1 MSKLFNKAVVFTD
14 LHVGLKSNSVVHNND
29 CLEFIKWT
37 IATGKEQDCDMAI
50 MCGDWH
56 NSRASVNVLS
66 LNYSLQCLELL
77 SKAFSKVFLI
87 PGNHDLFYRDR
98 RDINSVAWAQHLPNV
113 EIIKD
118 FLTIDD
124 VTFLPWLLGDDYKK
138 VQQLSSKYLFGHL
151 ELPSFYMNSLVQMP
165 DHGEVR
171 REHFGGFE
179 HVFTGHFHK
188 RQTQKNITYIG
199 NCFPHNYA
207 DAGDDARGLM
217 ILEWGQEPEYHAW
230 PDQPVYRVY
239 DLSAV
244 LDDPGRLLK
253 PNTHARI
260 NLNIDIT
267 YEEAGF
273 LRDTFMTDYGCR
285 EIKLIPNTQA
295 DLEAQVQLGNIT
307 FQSVDQ
313 IVNNSLTA
321 IESNQY
327 NNNLLLEIYRTL

>member
-1 MSKLFNKAVVFTD
+1 MANLFKKVAVFTD
-14 LHVGLKSNSVVHNND
+14 LHVGLKSNSIVHNND
-29 CLEFIKWT
+29 CLNFVKWA
-37 IATGKEQDCDMAI
+37 IATGKENNCDTVI

-56 NSRASVNVLS
+56 NHRASINVLS

-77 SKAFSKVFLI
+77 NNAFSTVFLI

-98 RDINSVAWAQHLPNV
+98 RDISSVEWARHLPNI
-113 EIIKD
+113 EIVND
-118 FLTIDD
+118 FSEQGD
-124 VTFLPWLLGDDYKK
+124 VTFLPWLIGDDFKK
-138 VQQLSSKYLFGHL
+138 LKNLSSKYCFGHL
-151 ELPSFYMNSLVQMP
+151 ELPGYLMNSFVPMP
-165 DHGEVR
+165 ETGEIR
-171 REHFGGFE
+171 SEHFTGFE

-188 RQTQKNITYIG
+188 RQTKRNITYIG

-207 DAGDDARGLM
+207 DAGDDLRGLM
-217 ILEWGQEPEYHAW
+217 ILEWGQDPEFHAW

-239 DLSAV
+239 DLSTV
-244 LDDPGRLLK
+244 LDDPTAVLK

-273 LRDTFMTDYGCR
+273 LRDTFMNEYGCR

-295 DLEAQVQLGNIT
+295 DLENQIIQGNIT

-313 IVNNSLTA
+313 IVNQSLTA

-327 NNNLLLEIYRTL
+327 NRNLLLEIYKTL

>member
-77 SKAFSKVFLI
+77 SQAFPKVFLI

-138 VQQLSSKYLFGHL
+138 VQQMSSKYLFGHL

-165 DHGEVR
+165 EHGEIK

-188 RQTQKNITYIG
+188 RQTQRNITYIG

-244 LDDPGRLLK
+244 LDDPAGLLK

-273 LRDTFMTDYGCR
+273 LRDTFMSEYGCR

-295 DLEAQVQLGNIT
+295 DLEAQVILGNIT

-313 IVNNSLTA
+313 IVNSSLTA

>member
-77 SKAFSKVFLI
+77 SQAFPKVFLI

-165 DHGEVR
+165 EHGEIR

-188 RQTQKNITYIG
+188 RQTQRNITYIG

-207 DAGDDARGLM
+207 DAGDDSRGLM
-217 ILEWGQEPEYHAW
+217 ILEWGQEPKYLAW

-244 LDDPGRLLK
+244 LDDPAGLLK

-273 LRDTFMTDYGCR
+273 LRDTFMSEYHCR

-295 DLEAQVQLGNIT
+295 DLESQVILGNIT

-313 IVNNSLTA
+313 IVNSSLTA

>member
-37 IATGKEQDCDMAI
+37 IATGKSQGCDMAI

-77 SKAFSKVFLI
+77 SKSFPKVYII

-98 RDINSVAWAQHLPNV
+98 RDVNSVAWAQHLPNV

-124 VTFLPWLLGDDYKK
+124 VTFAPWLLGDDYKK
-138 VQQLSSKYLFGHL
+138 VQQLTGKYLFGHL

-165 DHGEVR
+165 EHGEIR
-171 REHFGGFE
+171 REHFTGFD

-188 RQTQKNITYIG
+188 RQTQRNITYIG

-217 ILEWGQEPEYHAW
+217 ILEWGHEPEYHAW

-239 DLSAV
+239 DLSTV
-244 LDDPGRLLK
+244 LDDPAGLLR

-260 NLNIDIT
+260 NLNIEIS
-267 YEEAGF
+267 YEEANF
-273 LRDTFMTDYGCR
+273 LRDTFMTDYNCR

-295 DLEAQVQLGNIT
+295 DLETQIMLGNIT

-313 IVNNSLTA
+313 IVNSSLTA

-327 NNNLLLEIYRTL
+327 NTNLLLEIYRTL

>member
-77 SKAFSKVFLI
+77 SKAFPKVFLI

-138 VQQLSSKYLFGHL
+138 VQQMSSKYLFGHL
-151 ELPSFYMNSLVQMP
+151 KLPSFYMNSLVQMP

-188 RQTQKNITYIG
+188 RQTQRNITYIG

-244 LDDPGRLLK
+244 LDDPAALLRQ
-253 PNTHARI
+253 NTHARI
-260 NLNIDIT
+260 NLNIEIS
-267 YEEAGF
+267 YEEANF
-273 LRDTFMTDYGCR
+273 LRDTFMNDYGCR

-295 DLEAQVQLGNIT
+295 DLEAQVILGNIT

-313 IVNNSLTA
+313 IVNSSLTA

-327 NNNLLLEIYRTL
+327 NNKLLLEIYQSL